1 METPSSEQAQHIVE
15 LLAQGQFDQVEQRL
29 ADSIK
34 PFLTVGTIQATWQG
48 IEQQFGAF
56 QELVK
61 TSAVQTQQGLVHV
74 VTCVFERAR
83 LDVNI
88 VFNDA
93 GEIIGLTIK
102 PEGTVEQQANATY
115 EPPPYAHSELFQ
127 EHEVQIGHGKW
138 VLPGTLSIP
147 QSDGP
152 FAAVLLV
159 HGSGPQDRDE
169 TIPPNKPFRDLA
181 WGLASQGIAVL
192 RYEKRTKVYG
202 ARAKADIATLTVKD
216 ETIDDALA
224 AVALL
229 RDRTEID

>member
-1 METPSSEQAQHIVE
+1 METPSSKQAQHIVE

-93 GEIIGLTIK
+93 GEIIGLTVK
-102 PEGTVEQQANATY
+102 PEGTVEQQANATHQ
-115 EPPPYAHSELFQ
+115 PPPPALPDLLQ
-127 EHEVQIGHGKW
+127 EPERQIATGKSFS
-138 VLPGTLSIP
+138 PGTLNIP
-147 QSDGP
+147 QSSP
-152 FAAVLLV
+152 
-159 HGSGPQDRDE
+159 
-169 TIPPNKPFRDLA
+169 
-181 WGLASQGIAVL
+181 
-192 RYEKRTKVYG
+192 
-202 ARAKADIATLTVKD
+202 
-216 ETIDDALA
+216 
-224 AVALL
+224 
-229 RDRTEID
+229 